1 MKHAFAIGALLAA
14 WYPLS
19 AQMQPPQ
26 QSQPGMPP
34 GSTMGNP
41 GAIPNSGNTRGIDS
55 NMGGRS
61 DAIPTR
67 IDDKAFLKRAAIDDQ
82 MQIEMGKLAA
92 QKGSSED
99 VKQFGR
105 KVAAEQQ
112 KANQELQQLAAK
124 ENVPVEN
131 TLDAKH
137 KAKVDKLAKLDGA
150 GFDKAFLK
158 EQSRNSR
165 DELAEFQAEAQ
176 RGGDANVK
184 SFATRVVPMLEAH
197 TQVVKDLQS
206 GKSTSSADRQK

>member
-1 MKHAFAIGALLAA
+1 MKHALAIGALLAA

-26 QSQPGMPP
+26 QGQPGMPP
-34 GSTMGNP
+34 GGAMGNP
-41 GAIPNSGNTRGIDS
+41 GSVPDTSNTRGVDP
-55 NMGGRS
+55 NMGGRT

-67 IDDKAFLKRAAIDDQ
+67 IDDKAFLKHAAIDDQ

-92 QKGSSED
+92 QKASSQD

-105 KVAAEQQ
+105 KVADEQQ

-124 ENVPVEN
+124 EKVPVEN

-165 DELAEFQAEAQ
+165 DEQAEFQAEAQ
-176 RGGDANVK
+176 SGSDANVK
-184 SFATRVVPMLEAH
+184 SFATRVLPMLQAH
-197 TQVVKDLQS
+197 TQGVKDLES
-206 GKSTSSADRQK
+206 GKSSSADRQK

>member
-1 MKHAFAIGALLAA
+1 MKHALAIGALLAA

-34 GSTMGNP
+34 GGGNP
-41 GAIPNSGNTRGIDS
+41 GAVPPDARGMDP
-55 NMGGRS
+55 NMGSRT
-61 DAIPTR
+61 DTIPTR
-67 IDDKAFLKRAAIDDQ
+67 IDDKTFLKHAAINDQ

-92 QKGSSED
+92 EKGSTDD

-105 KVAAEQQ
+105 KLADEQQ

-124 ENVPVEN
+124 ESVPVEN

-150 GFDKAFLK
+150 SFDKAFLK

-165 DELAEFQAEAQ
+165 DELMEFQAEAQ
-176 RGGDANVK
+176 HGNDVNVK
-184 SFATRVVPMLEAH
+184 SFATRITPMLQAH
-197 TQVVKDLQS
+197 TQVVKDLQA

>member
-26 QSQPGMPP
+26 QTQPGMPP
-34 GSTMGNP
+34 GGAMGNP
-41 GAIPNSGNTRGIDS
+41 GTVPPDARGMDPNMGSRTDTIPN
-55 NMGGRS
+55 
-61 DAIPTR
+61 R
-67 IDDKAFLKRAAIDDQ
+67 IDDKTFLKHAAINDQ

-92 QKGSSED
+92 EKGSTDD

-105 KVAAEQQ
+105 KVADEQQ

-124 ENVPVEN
+124 ENVPLEN
-131 TLDAKH
+131 TLDARH

-150 GFDKAFLK
+150 TFDKAFLK

-176 RGGDANVK
+176 RGSDANVK
-184 SFATRVVPMLEAH
+184 SFATRITPMLQAH
-197 TQVVKDLQS
+197 TQVVKDLQA